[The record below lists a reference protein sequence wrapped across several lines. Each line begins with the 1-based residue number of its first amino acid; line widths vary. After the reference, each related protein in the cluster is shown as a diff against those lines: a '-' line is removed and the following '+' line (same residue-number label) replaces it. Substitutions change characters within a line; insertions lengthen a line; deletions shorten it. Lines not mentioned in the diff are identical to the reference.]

1 MPSYYD
7 THYEDEQDWTPVL
20 LQRPKDVKASCNNT
34 RTNTF
39 TQTNLFTRSRQGY
52 TAHQMAQ
59 LLHMKV
65 GMYNRIEAGKIDPP
79 PESIPRLRKLLFL
92 KL

>member
-20 LQRPKDVKASCNNT
+20 LQRPKDAKPVVTTHEPIPLHRQIYLA
-34 RTNTF
+34 
-39 TQTNLFTRSRQGY
+39 RSRQGY